1 MPMAVQVSEA
11 RAGSTSFLTVALC
24 CLAAVCEGFDLQ
36 APGVTAPVLRGV
48 FDLTPSETGY
58 FLSMSTFGMMLGA
71 LIGGQLSDRIGRKW
85 VLTGSVATFG
95 LFSLATAFSTTAEML
110 YWTRFATGLG
120 LGGALPNLVALS
132 VESVPAE
139 RRSTA
144 VGLMLAGPPIGGAL
158 ASLVAAL
165 AATPEQWT
173 WVYYAGGFVP
183 LVCVVP
189 FLALFLPRDEPMARS
204 ASSTNDMKAGAI
216 HTLFSDGRASRTLA
230 VWLGLFSILLVLFVL
245 LGWLPTL
252 MVDKGLSRSEASL
265 VQMVFNLS
273 AIPGSILSGLTL
285 DFALRRR
292 MYSALVAAFVAALG
306 AIVLLAYGPV
316 SAGVMLVAAAC
327 AGLSVIG
334 AQTMI
339 YALAPRCY
347 PQSGRGTGMGFG
359 VAIGRFG
366 SAGGPLFT
374 GYLVALGLSSAQVLM
389 TLLPIG
395 AVAGAAAV
403 FIAASLSSV
412 GREAG
417 AS

>member
-1 MPMAVQVSEA
+1 MSMAVQVAEA
-11 RAGSTSFLTVALC
+11 RAGHRSFLTVALC

-36 APGVTAPVLRGV
+36 APGVTAPALRGV
-48 FDLTPSETGY
+48 FSMTPSQTGY

-71 LIGGQLSDRIGRKW
+71 LIGGRLSDRIGRKW

-95 LFSLATAFSTTAEML
+95 LFSLATAFSTTTELL

-120 LGGALPNLVALS
+120 LGAALPNLVALS
-132 VESVPAE
+132 VESVPPE

-144 VGLMLAGPPIGGAL
+144 VGIMLAGPPIGGAL

-183 LVCVVP
+183 LAFVVP
-189 FLALFLPRDEPMARS
+189 LLAMFLPRDRVMAQS
-204 ASSTNDMKAGAI
+204 ASLPIDPTSGTI
-216 HTLFSDGRASRTLA
+216 QTLFGDGRAMRTLA

-252 MVDKGLSRSEASL
+252 MVDKGLARSEASL

-273 AIPGSILSGLTL
+273 AIPGSILSGMAL

-292 MYSALVAAFVAALG
+292 MHAALVSAFVAALG

-327 AGLSVIG
+327 AGVSVIG
-334 AQTMI
+334 AQTII

-347 PQSGRGTGMGFG
+347 SQSGRGTGMGFG

-395 AVAGAAAV
+395 ALAGAAAL
-403 FIAASLSSV
+403 FIAVSLHSADPEARAS
-412 GREAG
+412 
-417 AS
+417 